1 MLRGL
6 GWVVLLGAGAAVA
19 QDTAHD
25 NLRFASVIMGH
36 PVAGQERK
44 APVAGPPVIVT
55 HEKTMTKEQAA
66 ALFKSVDEIMAFAAT
81 DTALPGV
88 PHVKRRLVTREEV
101 NLYLRKSFEEDESA
115 KRLQRSEIVLKKF
128 GLLNRDF
135 DLRPFLI
142 QLLTEQVAG
151 YYDDKTKTVNM
162 LNWVEPDE
170 QKPVLAHELTHA
182 IQDQAVGLE
191 KWGSNGFHGE
201 SKTAS
206 EDNDRVRTD
215 ELETAR
221 QAVAEG
227 EAMVV
232 FVDYGLQGTG
242 KTLKDSPEIGDRMKA
257 AAADSSSSPVMSR
270 APLLLQRSLVFP
282 YADGLAFEQALLIA
296 GGKKQA
302 FADALAAPPSS
313 SFEVMNPAKY
323 LQHAVVP
330 VLRMPDVH
338 PLLDAD
344 WEPYDLGVM
353 GELDVEMM
361 ASLFGGAEAAK
372 ALAPAWDGG
381 IYYAAQQRTSPNKA
395 KAASLGVFYFSKW
408 KTPDK
413 ALAFARVYEAGLAR
427 KYSKLTERKQDAA
440 SINERV
446 YSTPEGDVYMSL
458 DGRGLFISEGFSL
471 ATGRR
476 IRASVLDAQGSGPVR
491 FALAPALPPR
501 HELTLSTVHALA
513 DRGMMK
519 FALQK

>member
-1 MLRGL
+1 MGYARGL
-6 GWVVLLGAGAAVA
+6 GWCLAVGLAAGAAGA
-19 QDTAHD
+19 QVG
-25 NLRFASVIMGH
+25 ASTPDAKKSPDKI
-36 PVAGQERK
+36 
-44 APVAGPPVIVT
+44 I
-55 HEKTMTKEQAA
+55 TKEQAA
-66 ALFKSVDEIMAFAAT
+66 VLLKSVDDIMAFAAT

-101 NLYLRKSFEEDESA
+101 AVYLRKSFEEDESA

-142 QLLTEQVAG
+142 SLLTEQVAG

-162 LNWVEPDE
+162 LNWVEPEE

-182 IQDQAVGLE
+182 IQDQRVGLE
-191 KWGSNGFHGE
+191 KWGTNGFHGA

-206 EDNDRVRTD
+206 EDNERVASD

-232 FVDYGLQGTG
+232 FVDFGLQGTG
-242 KTLKDSPEIGDRMKA
+242 KTLADSPELGEKMKN

-296 GGKKQA
+296 GGKKAA

-313 SFEVMNPAKY
+313 SYEIMQPAKY
-323 LQHAVVP
+323 LQHAPVP

-338 PLLDAD
+338 PLLDAEY
-344 WEPYDLGVM
+344 EPYDLGVM

-361 ASLFGGAEAAK
+361 ASLFGGPEAAK

-381 IYYAAQQRTSPNKA
+381 IYYAGQRRAAQNKG
-395 KAASLGVFYFSKW
+395 KPDSLGVFYYSKW
-408 KTPDK
+408 KTPEK
-413 ALAFARVYEAGLAR
+413 ALAFARIYEAGLAR
-427 KYSKLTERKQDAA
+427 KYSKLTERKKDAA

-446 YSTPEGDVYMSL
+446 YTTPEGDIYMSL
-458 DGRGLFISEGFSL
+458 DKYGLFISEGFPL
-471 ATGRR
+471 ETGRR
-476 IRASVLDAQGSGPVR
+476 ICQSVLDAQFSGPARMASTPVPHE
-491 FALAPALPPR
+491 LALPA
-501 HELTLSTVHALA
+501 VHALA
-513 DRGMMK
+513 GFGMLK
-519 FALQK
+519 FALNP

>member
-1 MLRGL
+1 MGYARLSWCLAVGL
-6 GWVVLLGAGAAVA
+6 AAGAAAA
-19 QDTAHD
+19 QGDAKKTPA
-25 NLRFASVIMGH
+25 
-36 PVAGQERK
+36 
-44 APVAGPPVIVT
+44 AGPPVQSSAPGKD
-55 HEKTMTKEQAA
+55 EKIITKQQAA
-66 ALFKSVDEIMAFAAT
+66 VLLKSVDDIMAFAAQ

-88 PHVKRRLVTREEV
+88 PHVKRRLVTRDEV
-101 NLYLRKSFEEDESA
+101 NLYLKKSFEEDESA

-182 IQDQAVGLE
+182 IQDQRVGLE
-191 KWGSNGFHGE
+191 KWGENGFHGE
-201 SKTAS
+201 SKNVT
-206 EDNDRVRTD
+206 EDNDRVAGD

-242 KTLKDSPEIGDRMKA
+242 KTLADSPEMGERMKA
-257 AAADSSSSPVMSR
+257 AAESSDSNSVMAR

-313 SFEVMNPAKY
+313 SYEVMNPAKY
-323 LQHAVVP
+323 LQHVAVP

-338 PLLDAD
+338 PLLDAE

-353 GELDVEMM
+353 GELDVEIM
-361 ASLFGGAEAAK
+361 ASLFGGTELGK
-372 ALAPAWDGG
+372 ALAPAWNGG
-381 IYYAAQQRTSPNKA
+381 VYYAAQRRTAS
-395 KAASLGVFYFSKW
+395 AAEKQQTGSLGVFYYSRWRSAAAARDF
-408 KTPDK
+408 DK
-413 ALAFARVYEAGLAR
+413 LYEAQLGR
-427 KYSKLTERKQDAA
+427 KYSGLAERKAD
-440 SINERV
+440 EGDGEKV
-446 YSTPEGDVYMSL
+446 YTTREGDVL
-458 DGRGLFISEGFSL
+458 LTLTGEGVFVAEGFPL
-471 ATGRR
+471 ATARKLR
-476 IRASVLDAQGSGPVR
+476 EAAMDAQGTGPQHLAESGQS
-491 FALAPALPPR
+491 
-501 HELTLSTVHALA
+501 HELTLGAAQALA
-513 DRGMMK
+513 GFGMLK
-519 FALQK
+519 LGLKR

>member
-1 MLRGL
+1 MGYARGL
-6 GWVVLLGAGAAVA
+6 GWCLAVGLAVGAAA
-19 QDTAHD
+19 QGDAKK
-25 NLRFASVIMGH
+25 SPEKVI
-36 PVAGQERK
+36 
-44 APVAGPPVIVT
+44 
-55 HEKTMTKEQAA
+55 TKEQAA
-66 ALFKSVDEIMAFAAT
+66 VLLKSVDDIMTFAAT
-81 DTALPGV
+81 DSALPGV

-101 NLYLRKSFEEDESA
+101 AVYLRKSFEEDESA

-142 QLLTEQVAG
+142 SLLTEQVAG

-182 IQDQAVGLE
+182 IQDQRVGLE
-191 KWGSNGFHGE
+191 KWGNNGFHGQ
-201 SKTAS
+201 SKTVS
-206 EDNDRVRTD
+206 EDNDRVATD

-242 KTLKDSPEIGDRMKA
+242 KTLVDSPEIGEKMKA

-296 GGKKQA
+296 GGKKAA

-313 SFEVMNPAKY
+313 SYEIMQPAKY
-323 LQHAVVP
+323 LQHAPVP
-330 VLRMPDVH
+330 VLRMPDIH
-338 PLLDAD
+338 PLLDAE

-361 ASLFGGAEAAK
+361 ASLFGGPEAAK
-372 ALAPAWDGG
+372 ALAPAWNGG
-381 IYYAAQQRTSPNKA
+381 VYYAAQRR
-395 KAASLGVFYFSKW
+395 AATDKTKPESLGVFYYSRW
-408 KTPDK
+408 KTPEK
-413 ALAFARVYEAGLAR
+413 ALAFARIYEAGLAR
-427 KYSKLTERKQDAA
+427 KYSKLTERKKDAT

-446 YSTPEGDVYMSL
+446 YTTPEGDVYMSL
-458 DGRGLFISEGFSL
+458 DKDGLFISEGFPL
-471 ATGRR
+471 ETGHK
-476 IRASVLDAQGSGPVR
+476 IREAVVDVQFTGPARV
-491 FALAPALPPR
+491 ADAPAP
-501 HELTLSTVHALA
+501 HELTLPGVQTMAGF
-513 DRGMMK
+513 GMLN
-519 FALQK
+519 FALHP

>member
-1 MLRGL
+1 LAVGT
-6 GWVVLLGAGAAVA
+6 AGA
-19 QDTAHD
+19 QGD
-25 NLRFASVIMGH
+25 SK
-36 PVAGQERK
+36 K
-44 APVAGPPVIVT
+44 APPAGPPVAD
-55 HEKTMTKEQAA
+55 KTDKIITREQAA
-66 ALFKSVDEIMAFAAT
+66 VLLKSVDDIMAFAAE

-88 PHVKRRLVTREEV
+88 PHVKRRLVTRDEV
-101 NLYLRKSFEEDESA
+101 AAYLRKSFEEDESA

-142 QLLTEQVAG
+142 TLLTEQVAG

-162 LNWVEPDE
+162 LNWVEPEE

-182 IQDQAVGLE
+182 IQDQRVGLE
-191 KWGSNGFHGE
+191 KWGTDGRHGV
-201 SKTAS
+201 SHNVD
-206 EDNDRVRTD
+206 EDNDRVGTD

-242 KTLKDSPEIGDRMKA
+242 KTLADSPEIGERMKA
-257 AAADSSSSPVMSR
+257 AAADSSGSPVMSR

-313 SFEVMNPAKY
+313 SYEVMNPAKY
-323 LQHAVVP
+323 LAHAAVP

-338 PLLDAD
+338 AYLDAE
-344 WEPYDLGVM
+344 WEPYDIGVM
-353 GELDVEMM
+353 GELDVEIM

-372 ALAPAWDGG
+372 ALAPAWKGG
-381 IYYAAQQRTSPNKA
+381 IYYAAQRR
-395 KAASLGVFYFSKW
+395 AAADKTKPESLGVFYYSKW
-408 KTPDK
+408 ASPDK
-413 ALAFARVYEAGLAR
+413 ALAFARIYEAGLAR
-427 KYSKLTERKQDAA
+427 KYTRLTERKADAA

-446 YSTPEGDVYMSL
+446 YTTPEGDVYMSL
-458 DGRGLFISEGFSL
+458 DGTGLFLSEGFPL

-476 IRASVLDAQGSGPVR
+476 IRQSVLDVQFSGPTHM
-491 FALAPALPPR
+491 ALAPLR
-501 HELTLSTVHALA
+501 HELALPAAHAMA
-513 DRGMMK
+513 GFGVMK
-519 FALQK
+519 VGLRP

>member
-1 MLRGL
+1 MSYVRGL
-6 GWVVLLGAGAAVA
+6 GWLLAIGLAAGVAGA
-19 QDTAHD
+19 QGDPSK
-25 NLRFASVIMGH
+25 L
-36 PVAGQERK
+36 P
-44 APVAGPPVIVT
+44 PAGPPVKVEP
-55 HEKTMTKEQAA
+55 EKTITKAQAA
-66 ALFKSVDEIMAFAAT
+66 TLFKTVDEIMAFAAT

-88 PHVKRRLVTREEV
+88 PHVKRRLVTRDEV

-182 IQDQAVGLE
+182 IQDQRVGLE

-201 SKTAS
+201 SKTAG
-206 EDNDRVRTD
+206 EDNARVQTD

-232 FVDYGLQGTG
+232 FVDYGLAGTG
-242 KTLKDSPEIGDRMKA
+242 KTLADSPEVGERMKA
-257 AAADSSSSPVMSR
+257 AAADASGSPVMAR

-302 FADALAAPPSS
+302 FAAALATPPTSS
-313 SFEVMNPAKY
+313 YEVMNPAKY
-323 LQHAVVP
+323 LQHAAVP

-338 PLLDAD
+338 GLLDAE
-344 WEPYDLGVM
+344 WEPYDVGVM
-353 GELDVEMM
+353 GELDVEIM
-361 ASLFGGAEAAK
+361 ASLFGGPEIGQ
-372 ALAPAWDGG
+372 ALAPAWNGG
-381 IYYAAQQRTSPNKA
+381 VYYAAQRRSA
-395 KAASLGVFYFSKW
+395 SAAEKGQPGSLGVFYYSQW
-408 KTPDK
+408 RS
-413 ALAFARVYEAGLAR
+413 AAAARDFEKIYEAQLGR
-427 KYSKLTERKQDAA
+427 KYSGLTERKADEGAG
-440 SINERV
+440 EKVFTTR
-446 YSTPEGDVYMSL
+446 EGDVL
-458 DGRGLFISEGFSL
+458 LTLTDAGLWISEGYPVGTARKL
-471 ATGRR
+471 QKVM
-476 IRASVLDAQGSGPVR
+476 IDAQGTGPQHM
-491 FALAPALPPR
+491 ASTPT
-501 HELTLSTVHALA
+501 HELTLGGVRALA
-513 DRGMMK
+513 GFGLMRCGLGK
-519 FALQK
+519 